1 MVLQTP
7 SSNNTREDSA
17 FGSEEVK
24 VHLSSVVPNPT
35 PAASTM
41 PPKFNPNEIKVVYLR
56 CTGGELSAT
65 SALAP
70 KMGPLGLSLKKVGD
84 DMAKATGDWKG
95 VRMTTKVTFSPDR
108 PTLRWYLLP
117 LP

>member
-1 MVLQTP
+1 
-7 SSNNTREDSA
+7 
-17 FGSEEVK
+17 
-24 VHLSSVVPNPT
+24 
-35 PAASTM
+35 M
-41 PPKFNPNEIKVVYLR
+41 PPKFNDPNKIKVVYLK
-56 CTGGELSAT
+56 CPGGEVGPL

-70 KMGPLGLSLKKVGD
+70 KLGLLGLSLKKKKVGD